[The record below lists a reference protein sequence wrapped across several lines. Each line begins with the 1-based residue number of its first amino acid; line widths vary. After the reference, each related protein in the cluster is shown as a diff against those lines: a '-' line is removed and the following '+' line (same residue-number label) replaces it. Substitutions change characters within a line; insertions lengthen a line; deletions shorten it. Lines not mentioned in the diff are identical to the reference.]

1 MSDIYSHKIIIF
13 DFEVFKYDVLLGAD
27 ILDGNSRTRMQ
38 TWNKEEIKA
47 FYNAN
52 KESIWI

>member
-38 TWNKEEIKA
+38 TWNKEEI
-47 FYNAN
+47 NSLN
-52 KESIWI
+52 IQEIQ